1 MSLTLLDATTPPS
14 GVVPTGATDGSNLLA
29 EIKNKVTP
37 HGIAWLRQYMG
48 DIPEFNDLREGVSEL
63 KDEDLAMSLM
73 SGADFINSVP
83 PLLRIAVAGPRTP
96 NTHLIPVSSFLAMEM
111 MVHRRL
117 RMELSSSDSTVAT
130 DRQKA
135 DKWLAYLEKQRQF
148 YHELIR
154 RYKIAINAGRP
165 GTFLPS
171 GYFFDP
177 FVA

>member
-1 MSLTLLDATTPPS
+1 MGTVLNMSNPPS
-14 GVVPTGATDGSNLLA
+14 GVSSIGGGDGSNLLA
-29 EIKNKVTP
+29 EIKNKITP
-37 HGIAWLRQYMG
+37 QGIAWLRQYMG
-48 DIPEFNDLREGVSEL
+48 DTPEFNDLREGVNEL
-63 KDEDLAMSLM
+63 KDEDLAMSLL
-73 SGADFINSVP
+73 SGADFINSIP
-83 PLLRIAVAGPRTP
+83 PLLQIAVAGPRSP
-96 NTHLIPVSSFLAMEM
+96 NTHLLPVSSFIAMEM

-117 RMELSSSDSTVAT
+117 RMELASSDSTVST

-135 DKWLAYLEKQRQF
+135 DKWLALLEKQRVF

-154 RYKIAINAGRP
+154 RYKIAINAGRS